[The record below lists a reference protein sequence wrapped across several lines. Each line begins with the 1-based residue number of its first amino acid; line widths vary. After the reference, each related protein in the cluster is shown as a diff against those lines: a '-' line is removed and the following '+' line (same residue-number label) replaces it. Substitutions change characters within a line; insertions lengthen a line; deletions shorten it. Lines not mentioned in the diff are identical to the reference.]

1 MYLEEGL
8 YSGLARS
15 PFILSWSWL
24 SLEVVQLTA
33 WHFARMPQL
42 FTWLSKQDEK
52 LIIEHYLKVVS
63 PVSES
68 VNILSHLFSINV
80 FTFCAIKS
88 RLHSICEQG
97 SKHRQHHCS
106 HKDPNYTEQASE
118 GGLRGFIAVSNKVKE
133 FNSAVHELHA
143 QSFGK

>member
-8 YSGLARS
+8 YRGLARS

-33 WHFARMPQL
+33 WYFARLPQL
-42 FTWLSKQDEK
+42 FTWLSKLDEK

-63 PVSES
+63 SAPES
-68 VNILSHLFSINV
+68 LPHLFSINV

-97 SKHRQHHCS
+97 SKQRQHHCS
-106 HKDPNYTEQASE
+106 HKDPDYTEQASE
-118 GGLRGFIAVSNKVKE
+118 EGLRGFITVSNKVKE
-133 FNSAVHELHA
+133 LNSLVHEFWEM
-143 QSFGK
+143 SMC